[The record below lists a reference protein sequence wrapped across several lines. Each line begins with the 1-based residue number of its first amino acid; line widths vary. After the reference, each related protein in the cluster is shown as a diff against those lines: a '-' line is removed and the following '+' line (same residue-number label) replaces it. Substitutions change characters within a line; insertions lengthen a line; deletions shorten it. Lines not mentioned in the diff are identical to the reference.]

1 MPLQQLD
8 NDEIDLRQ
16 VAAALGRHRKLIGGI
31 TAAAVLLSGIYAFT
45 RKPVW
50 EGSFQIVLE
59 NQNSSGGGRLAQLAA
74 ANPMLAGLAGVSR
87 GKSSLE
93 TEVKILESPSVLKPV
108 YEFVKSNKAAAGENV
123 SGWVYTKWA
132 NSNLEIELIRGTSV
146 LSLVYRDTDESLI
159 LPVLQRITSTYQSYS
174 GKDRRRGLTQGV
186 DYLEQEIDK
195 LRQQSAISMR
205 AAQAF
210 ALTNGLGIQDGMSA
224 ATGASGNSSG
234 GSVEASREAAQ
245 NQVNALRQR
254 IAAAQAAGN
263 STLYKAPQLEA
274 NADLYSQLQQLE
286 TRLQQQSA
294 LLTPQDQSI
303 QRLQRER
310 RGLIAYINQQTIGLL
325 QGELITAE
333 AQLASLTRPREVVL
347 KHRELVRTALRDEKT
362 LAELEVQ
369 LQSLKLDQARQTD
382 PWELISTPTVLDY
395 PVAPLKKRMV
405 ALGLLAGLVLGSGAA
420 LVRDR
425 RSGLVY
431 SEDELKA
438 LLSGT
443 MLERLPLA
451 NTNRWQNTAQLLVQ
465 GPLADAQSVA
475 LIPVGAIP
483 QDQLDQLQ
491 QALAEALGSRKLF
504 VTQNLLASRDCS
516 IQLLVAAPGACKRQE
531 LQELRE
537 QLALQGTPV
546 AGWLLI
552 DPALEA

>member
-1 MPLQQLD
+1 
-8 NDEIDLRQ
+8 
-16 VAAALGRHRKLIGGI
+16 
-31 TAAAVLLSGIYAFT
+31 
-45 RKPVW
+45 
-50 EGSFQIVLE
+50 
-59 NQNSSGGGRLAQLAA
+59 
-74 ANPMLAGLAGVSR
+74 MLAGLAGVSS
-87 GKSSLE
+87 GESSLE

-108 YEFVKSNKAAAGENV
+108 YDFVKTNKAAAGENV
-123 SGWVYTKWA
+123 NDWVYTNWA
-132 NSNLEIELIRGTSV
+132 NGNLDIELIKGTSI
-146 LSLVYRDTDESLI
+146 LSLAYRDTDESLI
-159 LPVLQRITSTYQSYS
+159 LPVLQKITNTYQTYS
-174 GKDRRRGLTQGV
+174 GKDRRRGLTQGI
-186 DYLEQEIDK
+186 DYVEQEIDK
-195 LRQQSAISMR
+195 LRQQSATSMR
-205 AAQAF
+205 AAQAY
-210 ALTNGLGIQDGMSA
+210 ALANGLGIQDGMPA
-224 ATGASGNSSG
+224 ATGASGHSTG

-245 NQVNALRQR
+245 NKVNALRQR
-254 IAAAQAAGN
+254 IAAAQSAGN
-263 STLYKAPQLEA
+263 NILYKAPQLEA
-274 NADLYSQLQQLE
+274 NSEVYKQLQQLE

-382 PWELISTPTVLDY
+382 PWELISTPTVLDK
-395 PVAPLKKRMV
+395 PVAPRKKRIV
-405 ALGLLAGLVLGSGAA
+405 ALGLLGGLVLGCGVA

-425 RSGLVY
+425 RSGLVF

-438 LLSGT
+438 LMPCP

-465 GPLADAQSVA
+465 GPLVDAQSVA
-475 LIPVGAIP
+475 LIPVGNIAKA
-483 QDQLDQLQ
+483 QVEQLQ
-491 QALAEALGSRKLF
+491 QYLAEALGNRKLL
-504 VTQNLLASRDCS
+504 VTQDLLASRDCS
-516 IQLLVAAPGACKRQE
+516 IQLFVAAPGACKRQQ
-531 LQELRE
+531 LQQLRE
-537 QLALQGTPV
+537 QLALQGSPV